1 MAKPVSN
8 IVQGAGDLVGGLLG
22 MGSVEMPKVAP
33 PPPMA
38 PAEPVKAE
46 EQDKT
51 LESLRRPGRVSSET
65 SAVTGARGV
74 LTDAPIEYKTLLGG
88 KKKKQ

>member
-38 PAEPVKAE
+38 PAP
-46 EQDKT
+46 
-51 LESLRRPGRVSSET
+51 
-65 SAVTGARGV
+65 
-74 LTDAPIEYKTLLGG
+74 
-88 KKKKQ
+88 

>member
-51 LESLRRPGRVSSET
+51 LKDLRRPGRMSSET
-65 SAVTGARGV
+65 TRISGARGV
-74 LTDAPIEYKTLLGG
+74 LTDAPVEYKTLLGG
-88 KKKKQ
+88 SKKKQ

>member
-33 PPPMA
+33 PPPTA
-38 PAEPVKAE
+38 PVEAVKAE

-51 LESLRRPGRVSSET
+51 LEKLRRPGRMSSET
-65 SAVTGARGV
+65 TRISGARGV
-74 LTDAPIEYKTLLGG
+74 LTDAPVEYKTLLGG
-88 KKKKQ
+88 SKKKQ

>member
-1 MAKPVSN
+1 MAKIIKN
-8 IVQGAGDLVGGLLG
+8 IFQGAGDLVGGLLG

-46 EQDKT
+46 EQDKA
-51 LESLRRPGRVSSET
+51 LKDLRRPGRVSSET
-65 SAVTGARGV
+65 SAITGARGV
-74 LTDAPIEYKTLLGG
+74 LTEAPIEYKTLLGG
-88 KKKKQ
+88 KKRKQ